1 MAVSQDMPQ
10 PSTTKIS
17 LKITF
22 LKFYSNLSGVNE
34 LTQKSPII
42 MKVSTD
48 LLCDMSDISVNM
60 ADVHHNF
67 IIKSTILYQ

>member
-34 LTQKSPII
+34 LMQKSPII

-48 LLCDMSDISVNM
+48 LLSDMSDISVNM
-60 ADVHHNF
+60 ADVHHNV
-67 IIKSTILYQ
+67 IIKLTILYQ